1 MRRVPHPIPYQG
13 SKRLQ
18 AALICAHLP
27 RANRLY
33 EPFAGSAALSLAAAA
48 RGIAEQYVIGERLE
62 PLANL
67 LRSIVVEPGAVSERY
82 ANIWTGQFPDTK
94 QHFLAVREEFNR
106 SHDPV
111 ALLYLLARCVK
122 NAVRFNPKGQF
133 NQSADHRRSGMH
145 PKKMHENIF
154 GASHL
159 LNGRSTV
166 LCADYRELLERAG
179 PDDVVYMDPPY
190 QGVSNGRDARYF
202 RQLDVD
208 GFLADLDRLN
218 SRHVPYILSF
228 DGSCGG
234 RNYGRA
240 LPPELELTRIAVH
253 TGPSSQATLN
263 GKSAQTVE
271 SLYLSPAIPA
281 AVAEVAEA
289 YSLKKL
295 HAQAPL
301 PF

>member
-27 RANRLY
+27 EANRLY
-33 EPFAGSAALSLAAAA
+33 EPFAGSAAVSLAAAA
-48 RGIAEQYVIGERLE
+48 RGVAKEYVIGEKLE
-62 PLANL
+62 PLASL
-67 LRSIVVEPGAVSERY
+67 LREIISNPTSVSAQY
-82 ANIWTGQFPDTK
+82 AGLWADQFPDPK
-94 QHFLAVREEFNR
+94 AHFLAVREKFNR

-145 PKKMHENIF
+145 PTKMRENVV
-154 GASHL
+154 GASRL
-159 LNGRSTV
+159 LNGRSV
-166 LCADYRELLERAG
+166 VVCADYRELLDRAG
-179 PDDVVYMDPPY
+179 PRDVVYMDPPY

-202 RQLDVD
+202 RQLDVS
-208 GFLADLDRLN
+208 GFLTDLDRLN
-218 SRHVPYILSF
+218 SRGVPYILSF
-228 DGSCGG
+228 DGSCGN
-234 RNYGRA
+234 REYGEA
-240 LPPELELTRIAVH
+240 LPAELKLARIAVH

-271 SLYLSPAIPA
+271 SLYLSPAIA
-281 AVAEVAEA
+281 ASNVAPA
-289 YSLKKL
+289 YSLKTRVN
-295 HAQAPL
+295 QATL
-301 PF
+301 SL